1 MITVRLPAA
10 LRIAGTDTLALS
22 EPIASIDA
30 LIDVLDVRLPGFR
43 SQLNDA
49 LFNFAVNDEL
59 LLHHAAERALR
70 DGDVVEIVPT
80 LSGG

>member
-1 MITVRLPAA
+1 MITVRLPAS
-10 LRIAGTDTLALS
+10 LRTGGSDTLSLS
-22 EPIASIDA
+22 EPISSIDA
-30 LIDVLDVRLPGFR
+30 LIEVLDRRLPGFR